1 MGWVK
6 MATGL
11 FVLDRGSITDD
22 IDTSPT
28 TMMRTGLTHGIKGH
42 TETRKIHLGTSQE
55 KERFRKRKELG
66 RLGGKYETN
75 SHSPR
80 HRHHLNNRAYI
91 ITQRVVPERN
101 ETTRHRISSSQDWW
115 GTAPTRTREI
125 PRAPRS
131 RDSHRMPDDPM
142 EKGHTMTKDE
152 NFTWE
157 QSKWRNDR
165 SNETSHGRRPRN
177 TGLGT
182 VVSARSGYWFKR
194 ETGEG
199 VADAILWEV
208 LVGPYAS

>member
-1 MGWVK
+1 
-6 MATGL
+6 
-11 FVLDRGSITDD
+11 
-22 IDTSPT
+22 
-28 TMMRTGLTHGIKGH
+28 MMRTGLTHDIKGH
-42 TETRKIHLGTSQE
+42 TETRKIHLGTGQE

-101 ETTRHRISSSQDWW
+101 ENHTTPHLILARLSSSQDWW
-115 GTAPTRTREI
+115 GTEPTRTREI

-142 EKGHTMTKDE
+142 EKGHTMTKNE

-165 SNETSHGRRPRN
+165 SNEASHGRPRN
-177 TGLGT
+177 TGPGT
-182 VVSARSGYWFKR
+182 VISARSGHWFR
-194 ETGEG
+194 WETGEG
-199 VADAILWEV
+199 VVDAILSEG
-208 LVGPYAS
+208 LVGSHAS

>member
-28 TMMRTGLTHGIKGH
+28 TMMRTGLTHDIKGH

-101 ETTRHRISSSQDWW
+101 ENHTTPHLILARLVGNRAHKNKRNSSS
-115 GTAPTRTREI
+115 TEE
-125 PRAPRS
+125 S
-131 RDSHRMPDDPM
+131 RFPPHA
-142 EKGHTMTKDE
+142 
-152 NFTWE
+152 
-157 QSKWRNDR
+157 
-165 SNETSHGRRPRN
+165 RRPDGKGAHHDERRELH
-177 TGLGT
+177 LG
-182 VVSARSGYWFKR
+182 A
-194 ETGEG
+194 E
-199 VADAILWEV
+199 
-208 LVGPYAS
+208 